1 MSPLG
6 GDFSSGGVVLGDNLG
21 LAGATDAVFR
31 MVGDG
36 RPADIGGARRA
47 DAGRYRAVPGGE
59 PAGGHAHWAGPVSLR
74 QPPGAV
80 SHPRRWRPDRDVVL
94 VAARNPPSLDHR

>member
-21 LAGATDAVFR
+21 LAGATDTVFR
-31 MVGDG
+31 MVVDG
-36 RPADIGGARRA
+36 RPADIGGTRRA

-59 PAGGHAHWAGPVSLR
+59 PAGGHAHRARPISLR

-80 SHPRRWRPDRDVVL
+80 SHSGRRRPDRDLVS
-94 VAARNPPSLDHR
+94 VAARNP